1 MLTNVTTDDNI
12 IISIIFQNGVVPIA
26 LLFRRNYYMKKAI
39 ALLGCITVCLSLA
52 ACKGNDDPAANIK
65 SSIPSPTSSTSSG
78 VLTSISDSSDA
89 ATSDSTSSDI
99 SSDASSK
106 STSSKNKTNT
116 GKKNNTSSKSSS
128 KPSSKPSS
136 APPSMPSSA
145 PSSKPS
151 SSVSDSSNTESQVGI
166 TVAEYVKAHKKEL
179 CEMFGDESD
188 GTEIYASGNS
198 IVIKYIVTDEDLEI
212 LNEFIQKEL
221 SREEL
226 VLIFTEVIN
235 DDESNYRQVLEDAKS
250 EAPST
255 ESVIVKFV
263 AEKGGVYVSKPFK

>member
-136 APPSMPSSA
+136 AP
-145 PSSKPS
+145 SSKPS
-151 SSVSDSSNTESQVGI
+151 SSVSDAPNTSSESEM
-166 TVAEYVKAHKKEL
+166 TLEEYLEYIKS
-179 CEMFGDESD
+179 EMGDE
-188 GTEIYASGNS
+188 EENVKVYASGNS
-198 IVIKYIVTDEDLEI
+198 VVIETVITDEELKDMNKEAGYELSKDEI
-212 LNEFIQKEL
+212 GEELDAVLSIFEDAYKEL
-221 SREEL
+221 LKEAKKEL
-226 VLIFTEVIN
+226 PQIESFTI
-235 DDESNYRQVLEDAKS
+235 R
-250 EAPST
+250 
-255 ESVIVKFV
+255 FV
-263 AEKGGVYVSKPFK
+263 DEKGGVFLSKVFK

>member
-1 MLTNVTTDDNI
+1 M
-12 IISIIFQNGVVPIA
+12 PIA
-26 LLFRRNYYMKKAI
+26 LLFRKNYYMKKAI

-89 ATSDSTSSDI
+89 ATSDSASSDI

-128 KPSSKPSS
+128 K
-136 APPSMPSSA
+136 

-263 AEKGGVYVSKPFK
+263 DEKGGVYVSKTFK